1 MASLISSNDI
11 RKLIRLT
18 PELKVQIKG
27 QPAGRLVAMNQDHL
41 MIEWDSPSSF
51 DTHAAALLGIV
62 LANGRRIEL
71 SIQTKD
77 SSIVPADA
85 QSADTLL
92 DLLHQIRKEQHISI
106 CATEDIEGTKRD
118 HGFERVTLPRVA
130 LPELAWDEIDTSREF
145 LGQVF
150 GAPLLITGMTGG
162 IEKAAMINERLAHAA
177 TTYRI
182 PMGVGSQRIALENTA
197 HSSIFQL
204 KDKFPKL
211 FLIGNVGI
219 AQILHKDWQRYCEQA
234 VAMIQADALAIHVN
248 VLQELIQVEGDR
260 DFRGVISRIGEIAR
274 SMPVPVL
281 VKEVGAGLDPKTIQA
296 LYDVGV
302 RYFDVSGRGGTSWAL
317 IEGKRSANIDI
328 QRLGHTFR
336 DWGIT
341 TADALAGATALNLK
355 DCTFVATGG
364 MRDGVTVLK
373 SLYAGATMAGL
384 GLPLFRAALAS
395 ELGPTRELEHI
406 LRELKIAM
414 MCGGTAKLPSRSHH
428 NG

>member
-1 MASLISSNDI
+1 MAPIISSQDV
-11 RKLIRLT
+11 RKLIRLA

-27 QPAGRLVAMNQDHL
+27 QNAGRLIAVNQDHL
-41 MIEWDSPSSF
+41 MIEWDPTTAWDSSAN
-51 DTHAAALLGIV
+51 TLLDIV

-71 SIQTKD
+71 RIQGKD
-77 SSIVPADA
+77 ALIVPADA
-85 QSADTLL
+85 QSEQTLL
-92 DLLHQIRKEQHISI
+92 DLIHQIRKEQHIAI
-106 CATEDIEGTKRD
+106 CANEDVEGTRRN
-118 HGFERVTLPRVA
+118 HGFDTVTLPRVA
-130 LPELAWDEIDTSREF
+130 LPELAWNDLDLTREF
-145 LGQVF
+145 MGRMF

-177 TTYRI
+177 TTFRI
-182 PMGVGSQRIALENTA
+182 PMGVGSQRIALENAT

-204 KDKFPKL
+204 KNKFPEL

-219 AQILHKDWQRYCEQA
+219 AQILHKDWRRYCEQA
-234 VAMIQADALAIHVN
+234 VEMIQADALAIHVN
-248 VLQELIQVEGDR
+248 VLQELVQVEGDR

-274 SMPVPVL
+274 SIAVPVL
-281 VKEVGAGLDPKTIQA
+281 VKEVGAGLDPKSIQA
-296 LYDVGV
+296 LYNEGV

-317 IEGKRSANIDI
+317 IEGKRSVDSDI

-341 TADALAGATALNLK
+341 TADALAGATALHLK
-355 DCTFVATGG
+355 DCSFVATGG

-373 SLYAGATMAGL
+373 SLYAGATMAGM

-395 ELGPTRELEHI
+395 DLGPTRELEHI

-414 MCGGTAKLPSRSHH
+414 MCGGTAKLPKT
-428 NG
+428 